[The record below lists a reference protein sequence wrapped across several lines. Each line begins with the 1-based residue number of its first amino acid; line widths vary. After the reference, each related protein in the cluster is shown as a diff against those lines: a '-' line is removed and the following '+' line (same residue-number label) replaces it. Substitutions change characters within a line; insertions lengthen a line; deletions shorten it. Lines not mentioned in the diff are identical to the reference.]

1 MTLQLIVKGNP
12 SEARVACEYN
22 GITVISATGHPRFNE
37 TIIRADDNEEL
48 AAQKWFVASGA
59 YDDRKP
65 APIGTLLWYG
75 TVGNGQPKQPLKN
88 WAPGHAGLW
97 SHDCDQCEEDGRNG
111 RRLYQG

>member
-37 TIIRADDNEEL
+37 TIIRTDDNEEL

-75 TVGNGQPKQPLKN
+75 TVYVT
-88 WAPGHAGLW
+88 
-97 SHDCDQCEEDGRNG
+97 DQIGIAT
-111 RRLYQG
+111 

>member
-37 TIIRADDNEEL
+37 TIIRTDDNEEL

-75 TVGNGQPKQPLKN
+75 LVHEHLE
-88 WAPGHAGLW
+88 PGAELHRDVPQVRE
-97 SHDCDQCEEDGRNG
+97 SYNG
-111 RRLYQG
+111 R